1 MITER
6 AATAIVAVGLV
17 ALCLVTARVR
27 GQIRCIGFT
36 MAADREACFAAE
48 RRVAIEDA
56 RLAGLRATSTPT
68 LALTEAQ

>member
-6 AATAIVAVGLV
+6 AATAITAVGLV

-27 GQIRCIGFT
+27 GQIQCIGFT
-36 MAADREACFAAE
+36 MATDREACFAAE

-56 RLAGLRATSTPT
+56 RLAGLRASTNP
-68 LALTEAQ
+68 APPWTETQ